1 MRKQKNISFLI
12 LNLLILLFYPGIV
25 QLVHKHHH
33 EEHICCQHVD
43 ISSFTTEEDPC
54 PVCDFQFV
62 SFIGTQP
69 DHVKV
74 SFSPLAVIDT
84 KIPEK
89 ASFSE
94 LFYFSLRA
102 PPKV

>member
-1 MRKQKNISFLI
+1 MPKQKNISFLI
-12 LNLLILLFYPGIV
+12 FTLLILLFYPGII
-25 QLVHKHHH
+25 QLVHEHHH
-33 EEHICCQHVD
+33 PHICCQD
-43 ISSFTTEEDPC
+43 DTISSFITEEEAC

-62 SFIGTQP
+62 SFIATQSSQ
-69 DHVKV
+69 VKV
-74 SFSPLAVIDT
+74 SISHVAVIAT

-89 ASFSE
+89 VSISE

>member
-1 MRKQKNISFLI
+1 MRKQKNISFLV
-12 LNLLILLFYPGIV
+12 LNLLFLLFYPGIV

-33 EEHICCQHVD
+33 EQHICCQHLD
-43 ISSFTTEEDPC
+43 ISSFIVDEEAC

-69 DHVKV
+69 NQVKV
-74 SFSPLAVIDT
+74 SFSQLAVIDT

-89 ASFSE
+89 ASISE

-102 PPKV
+102 PPQI